1 MRPPR
6 SQVPTAALL
15 ELAVA
20 LALASAAAVRH
31 PYAIVPPPAERAEEE
46 VRRMYA
52 AWKSE
57 HGRPRP
63 PAGNCDLAGGEE
75 ENRLRLE
82 VFRDNLRYIDAHN
95 AEADAGLHTFRLGL
109 TPFADLTVEEY
120 RGRVL
125 GFRGRR
131 GAARRAGS
139 TRYLRRHGD
148 QLPDAVDWRLLGAVT
163 EVKNQEQC
171 GPCSAPCCSLMLYLI
186 TSPTK

>member
-6 SQVPTAALL
+6 SLVPAAAALL
-15 ELAVA
+15 A
-20 LALASAAAVRH
+20 LTVALASAAAARH
-31 PYAIVPPPAERAEEE
+31 PYAIVPPPAERADEE

-75 ENRLRLE
+75 EDRLRLE

-95 AEADAGLHTFRLGL
+95 AEADAGLHGFCLGL

-139 TRYLRRHGD
+139 TRYLRRHDD

>member
-6 SQVPTAALL
+6 SLAPAAAALL
-15 ELAVA
+15 A
-20 LALASAAAVRH
+20 LTVALASAAAARH
-31 PYAIVPPPAERAEEE
+31 PYATVPPPAERADAE

-57 HGRPRP
+57 HGRQRA

-75 ENRLRLE
+75 EDRLRLE

-139 TRYLRRHGD
+139 TRYPRRHGD

>member
-20 LALASAAAVRH
+20 LALASAAAARH
-31 PYAIVPPPAERAEEE
+31 PYAIVPPPVERAEEE
-46 VRRMYA
+46 VRRMDA

-75 ENRLRLE
+75 EDRLRLE

-95 AEADAGLHTFRLGL
+95 TEVDAGLHGFRLGL
-109 TPFADLTVEEY
+109 TPFADLTVVEY

-125 GFRGRR
+125 GSRGR
-131 GAARRAGS
+131 GTPRR
-139 TRYLRRHGD
+139 
-148 QLPDAVDWRLLGAVT
+148 
-163 EVKNQEQC
+163 
-171 GPCSAPCCSLMLYLI
+171 
-186 TSPTK
+186 

>member
-6 SQVPTAALL
+6 SLAPAAAALL
-15 ELAVA
+15 A
-20 LALASAAAVRH
+20 LTVALASAAAARH
-31 PYAIVPPPAERAEEE
+31 PYATVPPPAERADAE

-57 HGRPRP
+57 HGRQRA

-75 ENRLRLE
+75 EDRLRLE

-95 AEADAGLHTFRLGL
+95 AEADAGLHGFRLGL

-120 RGRVL
+120 RGR
-125 GFRGRR
+125 R

-139 TRYLRRHGD
+139 TCYPRRHGD
-148 QLPDAVDWRLLGAVT
+148 QLPDAVDWRQLGAVT
-163 EVKNQEQC
+163 EVKNQAQC
-171 GPCSAPCCSLMLYLI
+171 GPCSAPLI
-186 TSPTK
+186 TSPTKWSC